1 MDATQWAGVLSF
13 GVASAACLV
22 TACRPWPLLAIV
34 NGCYAAECALGS
46 RHGLH
51 NAAIAAMGEYYSGR
65 ASIQMVLIAIAL
77 GLGAIFILPR
87 RTDPAGR
94 TRSGAATATLVTALL
109 FILETI
115 SLHRVDAVLYRPAAA
130 GLLVI
135 GWLWLLLGGATI
147 IGALREV
154 RRTGVK
160 SR

>member
-13 GVASAACLV
+13 GLASAVCLV

-34 NGCYAAECALGS
+34 NGCYAAECVLGW

-65 ASIQMVLIAIAL
+65 TSIQMVLIAIAL
-77 GLGAIFILPR
+77 GLGAIFILAR

-94 TRSGAATATLVTALL
+94 ARTAAATATLVTALL

-115 SLHRVDAVLYRPAAA
+115 SLHDVDAVLYRPVA
-130 GLLVI
+130 GLLII

-147 IGALREV
+147 VGALREV

-160 SR
+160 GR

>member
-1 MDATQWAGVLSF
+1 MDATQWVGVLSF
-13 GVASAACLV
+13 GGAFAVCLV

-34 NGCYAAECALGS
+34 NGGYAAECVLGW

-65 ASIQMVLIAIAL
+65 ASIQIFLIAIAL
-77 GLGAIFILPR
+77 GLGAIFLLAR
-87 RTDPAGR
+87 RADPAGR
-94 TRSGAATATLVTALL
+94 ARTGAATATLVTALL

-115 SLHRVDAVLYRPAAA
+115 SLHAVDAILYRPAA

-147 IGALREV
+147 FGALREV
-154 RRTGVK
+154 QRTGVK